1 MDRQVVNEK
10 LESLRRAL
18 KRVGD
23 KCPNSLEQLQANI
36 DTQDIIVLNLTRAI
50 QLCVD
55 IGAHIIAAS
64 NEKAPANM
72 GDTFDILHRI
82 NIIDSDISSSM
93 KKAVGFRNV
102 AVHGYDKL
110 DLAIV
115 YAIASRKLQDFKQF
129 AFAVASHN
137 NAS

>member
-1 MDRQVVNEK
+1 MDRQIVNEK

-18 KRVGD
+18 KRVEE
-23 KCPNSLEQLQANI
+23 KCPEGLDQLQADI

-64 NEKAPANM
+64 DEKAPSNM
-72 GDTFDILHRI
+72 GDTFDILEKMDI
-82 NIIDSDISSSM
+82 VSSDISSSM

-115 YAIASRKLQDFKQF
+115 YAIANYKLQDFKHF
-129 AFAVASHN
+129 AKAISI
-137 NAS
+137 SI

>member
-18 KRVGD
+18 KRVED

-36 DTQDIIVLNLTRAI
+36 DTQDIIVLNLTCAI

-64 NEKAPANM
+64 NEKAPTNM
-72 GDTFDILHRI
+72 GDTFDILEKM
-82 NIIDSDISSSM
+82 NIINSDISSSM

-115 YAIASRKLQDFKQF
+115 YAIASIKLRDFKQF
-129 AFAVASHN
+129 ASAVASQN